1 MGTRIQLHEK
11 LLALFGSNHVYFQPP
26 PTIKMSYP
34 AIVYNL
40 DGIYERPANNKM
52 YVTEKRYTVT
62 FIHKDPDVDYSD
74 DMYSTFS
81 MCSFDRRFVSDNL
94 YHDVYTLYY

>member
-1 MGTRIQLHEK
+1 MGTRLELQS
-11 LLALFGSNHVYFQPP
+11 ALTDMFGSKHVYFQPP
-26 PTIKMSYP
+26 PTIKMIYP

-40 DGIYERPANNKM
+40 DGLYTSPANDKK
-52 YVTEKRYTVT
+52 YLKEERYTVT
-62 FIHKDPDVDYSD
+62 FIHKDPDENYSD
-74 DMYSTFS
+74 GMFNAFP